1 MNVQN
6 QIKRAVPAVGMVAII
21 SLAATVPAAAQ
32 GVSLP
37 PVNPAEVTGNINTG
51 GSSTVG
57 PLSAELVSRFK
68 QDGYNGEIKLDVI
81 GSGAGIQRF
90 CRGEYDIANASRAM
104 TTAEIA
110 ACKAAG
116 LDAQQFKVGIDA
128 LTVVV
133 NPQNTWARNLNRQ
146 QLALIFSGA
155 AKTWRDVNRAWPNE
169 PIKVFSPGTDSGTY
183 DYFVEQVFSNIPAAQ
198 RRNIIPQVPGVQLSE
213 NDNVLV
219 QGVEGDK
226 GAIGYFGYAYFEEEK
241 DRLRAVNYEGVA
253 PNAANVAS
261 GRYKFARPL
270 FIVSAPSI
278 IKSKPQVA
286 AFINYYLSNVDK
298 VIRGVGYF
306 PEPAAEL
313 NKARQQFLD
322 ASK

>member
-1 MNVQN
+1 
-6 QIKRAVPAVGMVAII
+6 
-21 SLAATVPAAAQ
+21 
-32 GVSLP
+32 
-37 PVNPAEVTGNINTG
+37 
-51 GSSTVG
+51 
-57 PLSAELVSRFK
+57 
-68 QDGYNGEIKLDVI
+68 
-81 GSGAGIQRF
+81 
-90 CRGEYDIANASRAM
+90 M